1 MHIFIEK
8 IICINIICIVGEN
21 SCILDYFYNL
31 YRQCKRHLV
40 NYVLDIEIFLYFILR
55 NLKIYL
61 LCKYIGLTLC
71 PFDYRNIERYLKNG
85 VLKSIVCAIKHVIFS
100 FVGYTLRE
108 LFGIFPLLSN
118 FCRKVTYFVS

>member
-1 MHIFIEK
+1 M
-8 IICINIICIVGEN
+8 
-21 SCILDYFYNL
+21 
-31 YRQCKRHLV
+31 

-71 PFDYRNIERYLKNG
+71 PLDYRNIEIYLKNG
-85 VLKSIVCAIKHVIFS
+85 VLKSIVCVIKRVIFS

-108 LFGIFPLLSN
+108 LFGKPHN
-118 FCRKVTYFVS
+118 